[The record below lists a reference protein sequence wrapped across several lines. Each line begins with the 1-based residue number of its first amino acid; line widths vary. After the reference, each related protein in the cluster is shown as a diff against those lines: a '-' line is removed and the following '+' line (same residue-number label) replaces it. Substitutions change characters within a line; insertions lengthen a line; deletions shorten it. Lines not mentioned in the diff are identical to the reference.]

1 MSTPF
6 ADLPAMTLRVEDASW
21 AARDIRCFDLR
32 APDGQDLP
40 AFTAGAHLCLRT
52 PSGDLRQYSLCNDPQ
67 ERHRYLIAVK
77 REAQGRGGSRSLV
90 DTVQAGDLLWV
101 RPPENQFEL
110 DSRARSLLLVAG
122 GIGLTPLLAM
132 ARQLLDEGTRTFRL
146 IVLTR
151 DAESTAFLDTLRADP
166 LARCTLV
173 HHDGGDLARAF
184 DLWPLL
190 EKPGSLHGQ
199 HLYCCGPKGLM
210 EAVRDM
216 TGHWSSATVHFESF
230 GADTAPRPDDTAF
243 EIVLARSGRRLA
255 VPAGR
260 SALQVLREHE
270 VRVTSSCESGT
281 CGSCRTALLD
291 GQADHRDLVLLDEEK
306 TSQFMPCVSRATRGP
321 LVLDL

>member
-1 MSTPF
+1 M
-6 ADLPAMTLRVEDASW
+6 MLRVEEARW

-40 AFTAGAHLCLRT
+40 AFTAGAHLCLHA
-52 PSGDLRQYSLCNDPQ
+52 PSGDLRHYSLSNDPQ
-67 ERHRYLIAVK
+67 ERHRYVIAVK

-90 DTVQAGDLLWV
+90 DGVQAGDLLSV

-110 DSRARSLLLVAG
+110 DPRARSLLLVAG
-122 GIGLTPLLAM
+122 GIGLTPLMAM
-132 ARQLLDEGTRTFRL
+132 ARHLLNEGTRAFRL
-146 IVLTR
+146 IVLSR
-151 DAESTAFLDTLRADP
+151 DAESTAFLDELRAAP
-166 LARCTLV
+166 LASRTLV
-173 HHDGGDLARAF
+173 HHDGGDPGRAF

-243 EIVLARSGRRLA
+243 EIVLARSGQRLQ

-260 SALQVLREHE
+260 SALQVLREHG
-270 VRVTSSCESGT
+270 VQVSSSCESGT
-281 CGSCRTALLD
+281 CGSCRTTLLD

-306 TSQFMPCVSRATRGP
+306 ATQVMPCVSRARSGS

>member
-1 MSTPF
+1 MSTSPS
-6 ADLPAMTLRVEDASW
+6 DLPTMTLRVEDARW

-32 APDGQDLP
+32 AADGQDLP

-52 PSGDLRQYSLCNDPQ
+52 PSGDLRHYSLCNDPQ

-77 REAQGRGGSRSLV
+77 REAHGRGGSRSLV
-90 DTVQAGDLLWV
+90 DTVQAGDLLSV

-110 DSRARSLLLVAG
+110 DPRARSLLLVAG

-132 ARQLLDEGTRTFRL
+132 ARHLLDEGTRAFRL

-151 DAESTAFLDTLRADP
+151 DAESTAFLDALRTGPMAS
-166 LARCTLV
+166 RTLV
-173 HHDGGDLARAF
+173 HHDGGDPTRAF

-190 EKPGSLHGQ
+190 GKPGSLHGQ

-243 EIVLARSGRRLA
+243 DLVLARSGRRLA
-255 VPAGR
+255 VPVGR
-260 SALQVLREHE
+260 SALQVLRAHD

-281 CGSCRTALLD
+281 CGSCRTVLLD